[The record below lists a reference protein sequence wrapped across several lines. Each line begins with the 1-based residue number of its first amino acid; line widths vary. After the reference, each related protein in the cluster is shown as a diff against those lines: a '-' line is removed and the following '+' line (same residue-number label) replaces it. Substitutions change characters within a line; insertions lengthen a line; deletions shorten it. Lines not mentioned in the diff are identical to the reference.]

1 LWAPA
6 SGCLLSLSNQLHPPS
21 AETSLDQLMPLLY
34 AELRKLA
41 RGYLQSERP
50 NHTLQPTAL
59 VHEAYL
65 RLMGQHNV
73 DWQNRAQVLGIAA
86 QMMRRILYAHA
97 ERRNAGKREG
107 RLAQIC
113 LTEIPEPALAS
124 NGAIVAFLDLDR
136 ALKGLSELDERQ
148 GRVAELRLLGGLTS
162 RETAEV
168 LDVSIPTV
176 DRDWASAR
184 LWLMRELRQG
194 SAS

>member
-1 LWAPA
+1 
-6 SGCLLSLSNQLHPPS
+6 
-21 AETSLDQLMPLLY
+21 MPLLY

-113 LTEIPEPALAS
+113 LTQIPEPALAS

>member
-1 LWAPA
+1 
-6 SGCLLSLSNQLHPPS
+6 
-21 AETSLDQLMPLLY
+21 MPLLY